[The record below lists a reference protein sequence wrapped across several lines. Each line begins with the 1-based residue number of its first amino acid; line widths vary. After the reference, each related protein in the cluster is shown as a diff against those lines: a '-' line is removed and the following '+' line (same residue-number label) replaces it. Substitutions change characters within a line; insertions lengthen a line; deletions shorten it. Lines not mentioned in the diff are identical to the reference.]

1 MILVRGGSDNTLEN
15 FFDGTHSLFRRVD
28 VEDKASIVRRAIELQ
43 AFLVSLYYPRRSELP
58 PLAEGHLPPVDIIAL
73 ARMHAAL
80 EAYNHYATRP
90 SFKSVQEGL
99 AINFKYVE
107 VLLELLKDYLDL
119 EGGGLSVDEWEWE
132 IPKNEYGIELLRQF
146 EKAKAVS
153 TLIKAYVTNGR
164 DIQNINRRRK
174 GPLGIKTVR
183 NALCQSKRFTQTERT
198 LANYFDELEPTAIFH
213 FFAFGCK
220 CKQILV
226 PIDPRVRNFT
236 QLIMQRA
243 CYVDELRAVCLNYNK
258 TASILNNK
266 YGFAFRIVEN
276 VPRPEGKTKYDSI
289 SRGKYDPD
297 LAKAISSVIGRTE

>member
-1 MILVRGGSDNTLEN
+1 MILVRGSSDNTLEN

-58 PLAEGHLPPVDIIAL
+58 PPAEGHLRPVDIIAL

-90 SFKSVQEGL
+90 SFKSIQAGL
-99 AINFKYVE
+99 STNFKYVE
-107 VLLELLKDYLDL
+107 VLLERLKDYLTI
-119 EGGGLSVDEWEWE
+119 EGGGLSVDEWE
-132 IPKNEYGIELLRQF
+132 IPKNEYRIELLRQF

-164 DIQNINRRRK
+164 DIQNISRRRK
-174 GPLGIKTVR
+174 SPLGIKTVR
-183 NALCQSKRFTQTERT
+183 NALRQLKRFTLTERT
-198 LANYFDELEPTAIFH
+198 LANYFDELEPTAVFH
-213 FFAFGCK
+213 YFAFACK
-220 CKQILV
+220 CEKILV

-243 CYVDELRAVCLNYNK
+243 CYVDELRAVCLQYNK
-258 TASILNNK
+258 TASVLNNK

-289 SRGKYDPD
+289 SRGEYDPD
-297 LAKAISSVIGRTE
+297 LAKVISGVIGHTE